1 MSLRAAPS
9 MGFLQ
14 SFLAVASTSL
24 RPTGLSRSFVPIGAR
39 TWPAPLLPSIVIP
52 IPGLVSDIWES
63 ILKAVP
69 KKKTSHMKKRH
80 RQMAGKGL
88 KDVTSLNKCSGC
100 GRVKRAHYLCPHCVM
115 SIKKW
120 FSNDFSPK
128 KEKSEWTEWEKEDQ
142 QKRLD
147 QRGYT
152 VDEGRV
158 DESKAQSSTGL
169 VDRKLL
175 LMQASNTRLQSK
187 QYLQTHTIPDASPA
201 DIYSVA
207 TTSSQLITA
216 SGSSSLHVYSTAPT
230 NDENNPYPLVQTLKD
245 AHKLGAHHI
254 AVSANGKTAASAGFG
269 GELKVWS
276 IDDESSQWALKGSIV
291 EDSKTAQAK
300 NAGELWAVAL
310 SEDGQFLAATTFD
323 GRINVWDL
331 NTLSTSDEGATKLRE
346 YETKGSFG
354 MSVALSADGEFT
366 ASGHANGA
374 VYLFNNTTGRL
385 AHSLQGLVKPVRT
398 VAFSPA
404 SKFLAAAGDAKII
417 ALYDVKNGEQ
427 VANLT
432 GSQSWVMSLDWS
444 TSGENLLSG
453 AYDGKAKVWSV
464 ERRECVATQTES
476 DKTLWAVKWLPKTS
490 MTRNETFV
498 TAGANRSISF
508 YREAS
513 GG

>member
-1 MSLRAAPS
+1 
-9 MGFLQ
+9 
-14 SFLAVASTSL
+14 
-24 RPTGLSRSFVPIGAR
+24 
-39 TWPAPLLPSIVIP
+39 
-52 IPGLVSDIWES
+52 
-63 ILKAVP
+63 
-69 KKKTSHMKKRH
+69 
-80 RQMAGKGL
+80 
-88 KDVTSLNKCSGC
+88 
-100 GRVKRAHYLCPHCVM
+100 
-115 SIKKW
+115 
-120 FSNDFSPK
+120 
-128 KEKSEWTEWEKEDQ
+128 
-142 QKRLD
+142 
-147 QRGYT
+147 
-152 VDEGRV
+152 
-158 DESKAQSSTGL
+158 
-169 VDRKLL
+169 
-175 LMQASNTRLQSK
+175 SK

-207 TTSSQLITA
+207 TTPKHLITA
-216 SGSSSLHVYSTAPT
+216 SGSSSLHIYSTSPA
-230 NDENNPYPLVQTLKD
+230 NDENNPYPLIQTLEN

-269 GELKVWS
+269 GELKIWS
-276 IDDESSQWALKGSIV
+276 YNDEDDTFPWSARGSIL
-291 EDSKTAQAK
+291 DSAENSAAK
-300 NAGELWAVAL
+300 NAGEIWSIAL

-331 NTLSTSDEGATKLRE
+331 NTLTSSEPATKLRE

-354 MSVALSADGEFT
+354 MSVALSSDGEFT

-404 SKFLAAAGDAKII
+404 SKFLAAGGDAKVI

-444 TSGENLLSG
+444 DSGENLLSG

-476 DKTLWAVKWLPKTS
+476 DKTLWAVKWLPKTP

-498 TAGANRSISF
+498 TVGANRSISF

>member
-14 SFLAVASTSL
+14 SFLAVASASL
-24 RPTGLSRSFVPIGAR
+24 RPAGPSRSFLPIGAR

-115 SIKKW
+115 SIKRW
-120 FSNDFSPK
+120 FNNDFGPK
-128 KEKSEWTEWEKEDQ
+128 KEELTEWEKEDK
-142 QKRLD
+142 QKRMD
-147 QRGYT
+147 KRGYN
-152 VDEGRV
+152 
-158 DESKAQSSTGL
+158 SKHFSP
-169 VDRKLL
+169 
-175 LMQASNTRLQSK
+175 TRQPPNPTLPTPWQSK

-230 NDENNPYPLVQTLKD
+230 NDENNPYPLVQTLQD

-254 AVSANGKTAASAGFG
+254 ALSANGKTAASAGFG

-291 EDSKTAQAK
+291 DNSTTAQAK
-300 NAGELWAVAL
+300 NAGEIWAVAL

-331 NTLSTSDEGATKLRE
+331 NTLSSSDGATKLRE

-404 SKFLAAAGDAKII
+404 SKFLAAGGDAKII

>member
-9 MGFLQ
+9 TGFLH
-14 SFLAVASTSL
+14 SFLAVASASL
-24 RPTGLSRSFVPIGAR
+24 RPAGPSRSFLPLGAR
-39 TWPAPLLPSIVIP
+39 LWPAPLLPSIVIP
-52 IPGLVSDIWES
+52 IPSLVTDIWES

-120 FSNDFSPK
+120 FSTDFSPK
-128 KEKSEWTEWEKEDQ
+128 REMTEWEKKDQ
-142 QKRLD
+142 KKRMD
-147 QRGYT
+147 RRKYT
-152 VDEGRV
+152 KDEPEGRV
-158 DESKAQSSTGL
+158 NESKTDASTEI
-169 VDRKLL
+169 VDR
-175 LMQASNTRLQSK
+175 N
-187 QYLQTHTIPDASPA
+187 IPDASPA

-207 TTSSQLITA
+207 TTSKHLITA
-216 SGSSSLHVYSTAPT
+216 SGSSSLHVYSTDPT
-230 NDENNPYPLVQTLKD
+230 NDENNPYPLVQTLQH

-254 AVSANGKTAASAGFG
+254 AVSAHGNTAASAGFG
-269 GELKVWS
+269 
-276 IDDESSQWALKGSIV
+276 DDTNASQGKS
-291 EDSKTAQAK
+291 
-300 NAGELWAVAL
+300 AGEIWAVAL
-310 SEDGQFLAATTFD
+310 SADGQFLAATTFD

-331 NTLSTSDEGATKLRE
+331 HTLTQDGATLLRS

-354 MSVALSADGEFT
+354 LSVALSSDGEFT

-404 SKFLAAAGDAKII
+404 SKFLAAGGDAKVI

-444 TSGENLLSG
+444 SSGEHLLSG

-476 DKTLWAVKWLPKTS
+476 DKTLWAVKWLPKTQ

-498 TAGANRSISF
+498 TVGANRSISF

>member
-1 MSLRAAPS
+1 M
-9 MGFLQ
+9 
-14 SFLAVASTSL
+14 
-24 RPTGLSRSFVPIGAR
+24 
-39 TWPAPLLPSIVIP
+39 
-52 IPGLVSDIWES
+52 
-63 ILKAVP
+63 
-69 KKKTSHMKKRH
+69 
-80 RQMAGKGL
+80 
-88 KDVTSLNKCSGC
+88 
-100 GRVKRAHYLCPHCVM
+100 
-115 SIKKW
+115 
-120 FSNDFSPK
+120 
-128 KEKSEWTEWEKEDQ
+128 
-142 QKRLD
+142 
-147 QRGYT
+147 
-152 VDEGRV
+152 
-158 DESKAQSSTGL
+158 
-169 VDRKLL
+169 
-175 LMQASNTRLQSK
+175 SK
-187 QYLQTHTIPDASPA
+187 QYLQTHSIPDASPA

-207 TTSSQLITA
+207 ATSKHLITA
-216 SGSSSLHVYSTAPT
+216 SGSSSLHVYSTDPT
-230 NDENNPYPLVQTLKD
+230 NDENNPYPLIQTLQD

-254 AVSANGKTAASAGFG
+254 AVSANGNTAASAGFG
-269 GELKVWS
+269 GEVKVWAL
-276 IDDESSQWALKGSIV
+276 DEDSSRWTPKGSIV
-291 EDSKTAQAK
+291 DDTKASQGK
-300 NAGELWAVAL
+300 NAGEIWAVAL

-331 NTLSTSDEGATKLRE
+331 NTLTDSNATLLRS

-354 MSVALSADGEFT
+354 MSVALSSDGEFT

-404 SKFLAAAGDAKII
+404 SKFLAAGGDAKVI

-432 GSQSWVMSLDWS
+432 GSQSWIMTLDWS
-444 TSGENLLSG
+444 SSGEHLLSG

-476 DKTLWAVKWLPKTS
+476 DKTLWAVKWLPKTQ

-498 TAGANRSISF
+498 TVGANRSISF

>member
-1 MSLRAAPS
+1 
-9 MGFLQ
+9 
-14 SFLAVASTSL
+14 
-24 RPTGLSRSFVPIGAR
+24 
-39 TWPAPLLPSIVIP
+39 
-52 IPGLVSDIWES
+52 
-63 ILKAVP
+63 
-69 KKKTSHMKKRH
+69 
-80 RQMAGKGL
+80 
-88 KDVTSLNKCSGC
+88 
-100 GRVKRAHYLCPHCVM
+100 
-115 SIKKW
+115 
-120 FSNDFSPK
+120 
-128 KEKSEWTEWEKEDQ
+128 
-142 QKRLD
+142 
-147 QRGYT
+147 
-152 VDEGRV
+152 
-158 DESKAQSSTGL
+158 
-169 VDRKLL
+169 
-175 LMQASNTRLQSK
+175 SK

-207 TTSSQLITA
+207 TTPKHLITA
-216 SGSSSLHVYSTAPT
+216 SGSSSLHIYSTSPT
-230 NDENNPYPLVQTLKD
+230 NDENNPYPLIQTLEN

-269 GELKVWS
+269 GELKIWS
-276 IDDESSQWALKGSIV
+276 CNDEAESSPWSARGSILGPA
-291 EDSKTAQAK
+291 ENSAAK
-300 NAGELWAVAL
+300 NAGEIWSIAL

-331 NTLSTSDEGATKLRE
+331 NTLTSSEPATKLRE

-354 MSVALSADGEFT
+354 MSVALSSDGEFT

-404 SKFLAAAGDAKII
+404 SKFLAAGGDAKVI

-444 TSGENLLSG
+444 DSGENLLSG

-476 DKTLWAVKWLPKTS
+476 DKTLWAVKWLPKTP

-498 TAGANRSISF
+498 TVGANRSISF

>member
-9 MGFLQ
+9 TGFLQ
-14 SFLAVASTSL
+14 SFLAVASASL
-24 RPTGLSRSFVPIGAR
+24 RPAGPSRSFLPLGAR
-39 TWPAPLLPSIVIP
+39 LWPAPLLPSIVIP
-52 IPGLVSDIWES
+52 IPSLVTDIWES

-128 KEKSEWTEWEKEDQ
+128 REMTEWEKEDQ
-142 QKRLD
+142 KKRMD
-147 QRGYT
+147 QRKY
-152 VDEGRV
+152 VKDEQEGRV
-158 DESKAQSSTGL
+158 DESKTDASNEV
-169 VDRKLL
+169 VDR
-175 LMQASNTRLQSK
+175 NIR
-187 QYLQTHTIPDASPA
+187 DASPA

-207 TTSSQLITA
+207 ATSKHLITA
-216 SGSSSLHVYSTAPT
+216 SGSSSLHVYSTDPT
-230 NDENNPYPLVQTLKD
+230 NDENNPYPLIQTLQD

-254 AVSANGKTAASAGFG
+254 AVSANGNTAASAGFG
-269 GELKVWS
+269 GEVKVWAL
-276 IDDESSQWALKGSIV
+276 DEESSQWTPKGSIV
-291 EDSKTAQAK
+291 DDTKASQGK
-300 NAGELWAVAL
+300 NAGEIWAVAL

-331 NTLSTSDEGATKLRE
+331 NTLTDSNATLLRS

-354 MSVALSADGEFT
+354 MSVALSSDGEFT

-404 SKFLAAAGDAKII
+404 SKFLAAGGDAKVI

-432 GSQSWVMSLDWS
+432 GSQSWIMSLDWS
-444 TSGENLLSG
+444 SSGEHLLSG

-476 DKTLWAVKWLPKTS
+476 DKTLWAVKWLPKTQ

-498 TAGANRSISF
+498 TVGANRSISF

>member
-14 SFLAVASTSL
+14 SFLAVASASL
-24 RPTGLSRSFVPIGAR
+24 RPAGPSRSFLPIGAR

-128 KEKSEWTEWEKEDQ
+128 KTELTEWEKEDKKQ
-142 QKRLD
+142 RMDK
-147 QRGYT
+147 RGY
-152 VDEGRV
+152 
-158 DESKAQSSTGL
+158 
-169 VDRKLL
+169 KLL
-175 LMQASNTRLQSK
+175 LTQASNARFQSK

-230 NDENNPYPLVQTLKD
+230 NDENNPYPLVQTLQD

-276 IDDESSQWALKGSIV
+276 IDDESSQWALKGSI
-291 EDSKTAQAK
+291 TAQAK
-300 NAGELWAVAL
+300 NAGEIWAVAL

-323 GRINVWDL
+323 GRTNVWDL
-331 NTLSTSDEGATKLRE
+331 NTLSSEGATKLRE

-404 SKFLAAAGDAKII
+404 SKFLAAGGDAKII

>member
-1 MSLRAAPS
+1 
-9 MGFLQ
+9 
-14 SFLAVASTSL
+14 
-24 RPTGLSRSFVPIGAR
+24 
-39 TWPAPLLPSIVIP
+39 
-52 IPGLVSDIWES
+52 
-63 ILKAVP
+63 
-69 KKKTSHMKKRH
+69 MKKRH

-128 KEKSEWTEWEKEDQ
+128 RERSEWTEWEKKDH
-142 QKRLD
+142 QKKLD
-147 QRGYT
+147 RRGYT
-152 VDEGRV
+152 IDEGQAE
-158 DESKAQSSTGL
+158 ESKAEPSEDI
-169 VDRKLL
+169 VDR
-175 LMQASNTRLQSK
+175 N
-187 QYLQTHTIPDASPA
+187 IPDASPA

-207 TTSSQLITA
+207 ATPTHLITA
-216 SGSSSLHVYSTAPT
+216 SGSSSLHIYSTAST
-230 NDENNPYPLVQTLKD
+230 NDENDPYPLVQTLKD
-245 AHKLGAHHI
+245 AHKLGAHHV

-269 GELKVWS
+269 GEVKVWS
-276 IDDESSQWALKGSIV
+276 IDDESSQWAITGSISD
-291 EDSKTAQAK
+291 DSKTAQAK
-300 NAGELWAVAL
+300 TAGEIWAIAL

-331 NTLSTSDEGATKLRE
+331 TALSSSSPATKLRE

-354 MSVALSADGEFT
+354 MSVALSSDGEFT

-404 SKFLAAAGDAKII
+404 SRFLAAAGDAKVI

-476 DKTLWAVKWLPKTS
+476 DKTLWAVKWLPKTA

-498 TAGANRSISF
+498 TVGANRSISF

>member
-9 MGFLQ
+9 TGFLQ
-14 SFLAVASTSL
+14 SFLAVASASL
-24 RPTGLSRSFVPIGAR
+24 RPAGPSRSFLPLGAR
-39 TWPAPLLPSIVIP
+39 LWPAPLLPSIVIP
-52 IPGLVSDIWES
+52 IPILVTEIWES

-128 KEKSEWTEWEKEDQ
+128 REMTEWEKEDQ
-142 QKRLD
+142 KKRMD
-147 QRGYT
+147 QRKY
-152 VDEGRV
+152 VKDEQEGRV
-158 DESKAQSSTGL
+158 DESKTDASNEV
-169 VDRKLL
+169 VDR
-175 LMQASNTRLQSK
+175 N
-187 QYLQTHTIPDASPA
+187 IPDASPA

-207 TTSSQLITA
+207 ATSKHLITA
-216 SGSSSLHVYSTAPT
+216 SGSSSLHVYSTDPT
-230 NDENNPYPLVQTLKD
+230 NDENNPYPLIQTLQD

-254 AVSANGKTAASAGFG
+254 AVSANGNTAASAGFG
-269 GELKVWS
+269 GEVKVWAL
-276 IDDESSQWALKGSIV
+276 DEESSQWTPKGSIV
-291 EDSKTAQAK
+291 DDTKASQGK
-300 NAGELWAVAL
+300 NAGEIWAVAL

-331 NTLSTSDEGATKLRE
+331 NTLTDSSATLLRS

-354 MSVALSADGEFT
+354 MSVALSSDGEFT

-404 SKFLAAAGDAKII
+404 SKFLAAGGDAKVI

-432 GSQSWVMSLDWS
+432 GSQSWIMSLDWS
-444 TSGENLLSG
+444 SSGEHLLSG

-476 DKTLWAVKWLPKTS
+476 DKTLWAVKWLPKTQ

-498 TAGANRSISF
+498 TVGANRSISF

>member
-14 SFLAVASTSL
+14 SFLAVASASL
-24 RPTGLSRSFVPIGAR
+24 RPAGPSRSFLPIGVR

-142 QKRLD
+142 QQRKD
-147 QRGYT
+147 QRGYKNRNE
-152 VDEGRV
+152 DRRGRV
-158 DESKAQSSTGL
+158 EMS
-169 VDRKLL
+169 
-175 LMQASNTRLQSK
+175 SK

-230 NDENNPYPLVQTLKD
+230 NDENNPYPLVQTLQD

-291 EDSKTAQAK
+291 DDSKTAQAK

-331 NTLSTSDEGATKLRE
+331 NTLSPSGEGATKLRE

-476 DKTLWAVKWLPKTS
+476 DKTLWAVKW
-490 MTRNETFV
+490 
-498 TAGANRSISF
+498 
-508 YREAS
+508 
-513 GG
+513 

>member
-1 MSLRAAPS
+1 M
-9 MGFLQ
+9 
-14 SFLAVASTSL
+14 
-24 RPTGLSRSFVPIGAR
+24 
-39 TWPAPLLPSIVIP
+39 
-52 IPGLVSDIWES
+52 
-63 ILKAVP
+63 
-69 KKKTSHMKKRH
+69 
-80 RQMAGKGL
+80 
-88 KDVTSLNKCSGC
+88 
-100 GRVKRAHYLCPHCVM
+100 
-115 SIKKW
+115 
-120 FSNDFSPK
+120 
-128 KEKSEWTEWEKEDQ
+128 
-142 QKRLD
+142 
-147 QRGYT
+147 
-152 VDEGRV
+152 
-158 DESKAQSSTGL
+158 
-169 VDRKLL
+169 
-175 LMQASNTRLQSK
+175 SK
-187 QYLQTHTIPDASPA
+187 QYLQTHSIPDASPA

-230 NDENNPYPLVQTLKD
+230 NDENDPYPLVQTLRD

-254 AVSANGKTAASAGFG
+254 VVSANGKTAASAGFG

-291 EDSKTAQAK
+291 GATALSCPETQSDRALIDQTDDSKTAQAK
-300 NAGELWAVAL
+300 NAGEIWAVAL

-331 NTLSTSDEGATKLRE
+331 NTLSTSSDGATKLRE

-432 GSQSWVMSLDWS
+432 GSQSWLMSLDWS

>member
-14 SFLAVASTSL
+14 SFLAVASASL
-24 RPTGLSRSFVPIGAR
+24 RPAGLSRSFLPIGAR

-142 QKRLD
+142 QQRKD
-147 QRGYT
+147 QRGYN
-152 VDEGRV
+152 
-158 DESKAQSSTGL
+158 SKHFSP
-169 VDRKLL
+169 
-175 LMQASNTRLQSK
+175 TRRPPNPTLPTPWQSK

-230 NDENNPYPLVQTLKD
+230 NDENNPYPLVQTLQD

-276 IDDESSQWALKGSIV
+276 IDDESSQWALKGSIID
-291 EDSKTAQAK
+291 DSKTAQAK

-331 NTLSTSDEGATKLRE
+331 NTLSPSGEGATKLRE

>member
-9 MGFLQ
+9 TGFLQ
-14 SFLAVASTSL
+14 SFLAVASASL
-24 RPTGLSRSFVPIGAR
+24 RPAGPSRSFLPLGAR
-39 TWPAPLLPSIVIP
+39 LWPAPLLPSIVIP
-52 IPGLVSDIWES
+52 IPSLVTDIWES

-128 KEKSEWTEWEKEDQ
+128 KEKTEWEKEDQ
-142 QKRLD
+142 KKRMD
-147 QRGYT
+147 QRKY
-152 VDEGRV
+152 VKDEQEGRV
-158 DESKAQSSTGL
+158 DESKTDASNEV
-169 VDRKLL
+169 VDR
-175 LMQASNTRLQSK
+175 N
-187 QYLQTHTIPDASPA
+187 IPDASPA

-207 TTSSQLITA
+207 ATSKHLITA
-216 SGSSSLHVYSTAPT
+216 SGSSSLHVYSTDPT
-230 NDENNPYPLVQTLKD
+230 NDENNPYPLIQTLQD

-254 AVSANGKTAASAGFG
+254 AVSANGNTAASAGFG
-269 GELKVWS
+269 GEVKVWAL
-276 IDDESSQWALKGSIV
+276 DEDSSRWTPKGSIV
-291 EDSKTAQAK
+291 DDTKASQGK
-300 NAGELWAVAL
+300 NAGEIWAVAL

-331 NTLSTSDEGATKLRE
+331 NTLTDSNATLLRS

-354 MSVALSADGEFT
+354 MSVALSSDGEFT

-404 SKFLAAAGDAKII
+404 SKFLAAGGDAKVI

-432 GSQSWVMSLDWS
+432 GSQSWIMTLDWS
-444 TSGENLLSG
+444 SSGEHLLSG

-476 DKTLWAVKWLPKTS
+476 DKTLWAVKWLPKTQ

-498 TAGANRSISF
+498 TVGANRSISF

-513 GG
+513 GS

>member
-152 VDEGRV
+152 VDEGR
-158 DESKAQSSTGL
+158 
-169 VDRKLL
+169 
-175 LMQASNTRLQSK
+175 SK

-291 EDSKTAQAK
+291 DDSNTAQAK

-331 NTLSTSDEGATKLRE
+331 NTLSTSDEGATKPRE

-444 TSGENLLSG
+444 TSGENILSG